1 MDVDGNGNGDEGG
14 YRARRTQAER
24 DAVTVE
30 IGYALCSAAFVA
42 AVTFGATAGPALLL
56 ELPHL
61 VETFLTGA
69 GLVLSPVVF
78 VVRAVAVLVAF
89 RQDPSQPSQP
99 GRTSPDS

>member
-1 MDVDGNGNGDEGG
+1 MDGNGDGDGDG

-42 AVTFGATAGPALLL
+42 AVTFGALAGPALLL
-56 ELPHL
+56 ELPDL
-61 VETFLTGA
+61 VETFLMRA
-69 GLVLSPVVF
+69 GLVLAPVVF

-89 RQDPSQPSQP
+89 RQGPPQPSQP